1 MYLNNSFLRLPVGNR
16 MTASLRERL
25 ERAVILSA
33 NWQEVQGM
41 GVELAR
47 TKARSAWGIASILA
61 LTIAAS
67 GCRARRQ
74 DSGVSEATIGAGRV
88 DTPEA
93 SAKKVAS
100 AGVAI
105 ISECARV
112 SFANVKEGLIVAEP
126 GLHEDL
132 FDLRDRASYRAVP
145 FGLNETLRLEEL
157 LQRESATPEHPDYSA
172 EQAKC
177 IDQFVAHLRAL
188 TEPLVEAD
196 AEQKQLDLS
205 AFDKAS
211 REAEQEAEQQSE
223 QEQKAMEHSG
233 STNRN

>member
-1 MYLNNSFLRLPVGNR
+1 
-16 MTASLRERL
+16 
-25 ERAVILSA
+25 
-33 NWQEVQGM
+33 
-41 GVELAR
+41 
-47 TKARSAWGIASILA
+47 
-61 LTIAAS
+61 
-67 GCRARRQ
+67 
-74 DSGVSEATIGAGRV
+74 
-88 DTPEA
+88 
-93 SAKKVAS
+93 VAS

-177 IDQFVAHLRAL
+177 IDQFLAHLRAL